1 MLHNVTSRRYQAAY
15 REDEVCLIV
24 NSARRGDSLG
34 FVGVAGVG
42 KSNLINFLRD
52 IHYHTSRKEQDV
64 ENLHFPVVDVPAWNG
79 EASSLWK
86 MMLKALT
93 ETTLDLG
100 QPPQNSNTISI
111 LEEERALDGLRS
123 QLRWTCQGLKHKV
136 MFVLDDADAIFEA
149 GSPEMLERLNSLR
162 SEGNRDYLSYL
173 VFTKR
178 LPHVLLRSRGVKDR
192 SKFYD
197 LVKLNLYALEPYRQK
212 DARQM
217 LEHLNRDKSSRLNSR
232 SLSQILALTGGH
244 ASLMKVVFDTWRREP
259 PTDDDV
265 IAYFLS
271 KPDVRRECERIFSN
285 LHKQE
290 QEVALLVAA
299 GQHTVNHKDTVDHLI
314 RRGLLSDSL
323 AWFSPLFARF
333 LALRRGEEG

>member
-1 MLHNVTSRRYQAAY
+1 MLHNVSSHRYPDAY

-24 NSARRGDSLG
+24 DSARRGDSLG

-52 IHYHTSRKEQDV
+52 IRHHASPVEQDV
-64 ENLHFPVVDVPAWNG
+64 ADLHFPVLDIPAWDG
-79 EASSLWK
+79 EASSFWR
-86 MMLKALT
+86 MMFKALT
-93 ETTLDLG
+93 EVTRDLE
-100 QPPQNSNTISI
+100 QPPQDSDPI
-111 LEEERALDGLRS
+111 LIFEDERALDGLRL
-123 QLRWTCQGLKHKV
+123 QLRWACQRLQHKV
-136 MFVLDDADAIFEA
+136 MFVFDDADAIFEA
-149 GSPEMLERLNSLR
+149 GPMEMLERLNSLR

-173 VFTKR
+173 LFTKR
-178 LPHVLLRSRGVKDR
+178 LPHVLLRSRGVRDR

-197 LVKLNLYALEPYRQK
+197 LVKHNLYALEPYQQK

-217 LEHLNRDKSSRLNSR
+217 LEHLNRDESSRLNSR
-232 SLSQILALTGGH
+232 SLSQVLALTGGH
-244 ASLMKVVFDTWRREP
+244 ASVMKVVFDTWRREP
-259 PTDDDV
+259 PTSDDM

-271 KPDVRRECERIFSN
+271 KSDVRRECERIFSN

-290 QEVALLVAA
+290 QEVALLVAG
-299 GQHTVNHKDTVDHLI
+299 GQNSASHKDTVDHLV

-333 LALRRGEEG
+333 LALKRGEEA